1 MKLGLGQ
8 TLVNNSFTK
17 QGVPQADLLELS
29 ASFGSNINA
38 GSPVDGDPVY
48 FMGDTSGNNIDFV
61 QAAFLRQPIYRDSG
75 FGANNMPYIQFD
87 GINDNLAFPLNGRL
101 SVPYTAFMVSK
112 MGTNTAGAPLSL
124 SSIHWLQ
131 VAPSVPRVDIVHGSG
146 DTDFG
151 PAAPDILNSHLID
164 WVEEIGT
171 SHAFNLNGALLM
183 NTNPN
188 PGNPNMGGPAI
199 IGQRGGGA
207 PKDFQLAEFRM
218 YDGILTASEITA
230 VRNDLNNKYA
240 IYP

>member
-1 MKLGLGQ
+1 MSSNYYYTTIQ
-8 TLVNNSFTK
+8 S
-17 QGVPQADLLELS
+17 VPQADMLELS
-29 ASFGSNINA
+29 ASFKSNINA

-61 QAAFLRQPIYRDSG
+61 QAVFLRQPIYRDSG

-112 MGTNTAGAPLSL
+112 MGTNVAGAPISL
-124 SSIHWLQ
+124 SSLHWIQ
-131 VAPSVPRVDIVHGSG
+131 TNPSTTRIGIIHGSG
-146 DTDFG
+146 DADYAFTSDT
-151 PAAPDILNSHLID
+151 LNNHLLD
-164 WVEEIGT
+164 WVEEVST

-188 PGNPNMGGPAI
+188 PGNPNLGGPAI

-230 VRNDLNNKYA
+230 VRNDLNKKYGL
-240 IYP
+240 Y

>member
-1 MKLGLGQ
+1 MSSNYYYTTIQKL
-8 TLVNNSFTK
+8 
-17 QGVPQADLLELS
+17 PQVDLLELS

-48 FMGDTSGNNIDFV
+48 FMGDTSGNDVDFV
-61 QAAFLRQPIYRDSG
+61 QAVFLRQPIYRDSG

-87 GINDNLAFPLNGRL
+87 GINDNLGFPLFGKF
-101 SVPYTAFMVSK
+101 SIPYTAFMVSK
-112 MGTNTAGAPLSL
+112 NGTNVTGAPLSL
-124 SSIHWLQ
+124 SSLHWLQ
-131 VAPSVPRVDIVHGSG
+131 VGPVTPSIGIVHGSG
-146 DTDFG
+146 DVDTS
-151 PAAPDILNSHLID
+151 PAAPDLLNNHLID
-164 WVEEIGT
+164 WVEEVGT

-188 PGNPNMGGPAI
+188 PGNPNLGGPAI

-207 PKDFQLAEFRM
+207 PKDFQLAEIRM

-240 IYP
+240 IY